1 MSKRPRK
8 FTRVLGWNR
17 EPYSERSIEESP
29 PRSLLLMLMCNL
41 DNFPEVD
48 INSGPAFVPLQNV
61 HRTAVYKIA
70 TPLWHIISMRKA
82 LCFISSLHIIHV
94 ITMRF
99 LIPLPSCMAVG
110 AISLSPSVTY
120 SLPISLTRESKPIFV
135 NLVLFELSKISI
147 ASDSLVHYPSWCSN
161 KQLS

>member
-8 FTRVLGWNR
+8 FTRVPGWNR

-41 DNFPEVD
+41 DDFPEVD

-99 LIPLPSCMAVG
+99 FNFLPPPPPLAWPWVL
-110 AISLSPSVTY
+110 SLSARA
-120 SLPISLTRESKPIFV
+120 SLTLYQYKHETLYRFHWLA
-135 NLVLFELSKISI
+135 NQGLFSSI
-147 ASDSLVHYPSWCSN
+147 
-161 KQLS
+161 